1 MMIEMNVELPKKF
14 EQQLQQSVIKVV
26 SDTVETLSSNSKYGE
41 YMDKGQVSAY
51 LNISR
56 STFDKW
62 LRNYDV
68 PYTLIGGTYRFKRS
82 EIDKFMLSKQK

>member
-1 MMIEMNVELPKKF
+1 MQMNVDLPEKF
-14 EQQLQQSVIKVV
+14 EQQLQESVVKVV
-26 SDTVETLSSNSKYGE
+26 SDTVQKISSNSKYDE
-41 YMDKGQVSAY
+41 YMGKSQCSAY

>member
-1 MMIEMNVELPKKF
+1 MQMNVDLPQKF
-14 EQQLQQSVIKVV
+14 EQQLQESVVKVV
-26 SDTVETLSSNSKYGE
+26 SDTVETLSRNSKYGE
-41 YMDKGQVSAY
+41 YMDKSQCSAY

>member
-1 MMIEMNVELPKKF
+1 MNVDLPQKF
-14 EQQLQQSVIKVV
+14 EQQLQESVVKVV
-26 SDTVETLSSNSKYGE
+26 SDTVETLSRNSKYGE
-41 YMDKGQVSAY
+41 YMDKSQCSAY